1 MGHGRRR
8 GSVPGRSMRKMWC
21 SNCAL
26 LGNIFCGTIFIGRRA
41 NHRFWRSLK
50 MGRANNFGAC
60 FAAEMKVC
68 RSPIR
73 NFPHGIPFACWLVVW
88 TTYIVGDAHSYLGHS
103 YQTRVI
109 ITKFTM
115 NIFHDTCYWPDSRK
129 YIS

>member
-26 LGNIFCGTIFIGRRA
+26 LGNILCGPIFIGRRA

-60 FAAEMKVC
+60 FAAEMKVTHKKLSSWNTFC
-68 RSPIR
+68 L
-73 NFPHGIPFACWLVVW
+73 LVGLV
-88 TTYIVGDAHSYLGHS
+88 D
-103 YQTRVI
+103 
-109 ITKFTM
+109 
-115 NIFHDTCYWPDSRK
+115 NIYSGCP
-129 YIS
+129 